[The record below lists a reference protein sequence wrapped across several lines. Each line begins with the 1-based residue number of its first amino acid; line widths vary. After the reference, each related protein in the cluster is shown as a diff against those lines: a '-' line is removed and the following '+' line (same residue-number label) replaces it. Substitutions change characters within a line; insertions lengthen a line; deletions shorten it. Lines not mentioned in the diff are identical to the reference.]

1 MSISKEIAE
10 ERTRAVSQAAD
21 SSSEDANT
29 AGSDVGDAAESE
41 VRAEDVVPAVEV
53 PAPIA
58 AKDDEAKI
66 EIVPPA
72 NNAVSIEEAAKLDK
86 VVSAPIPVEKVPVPA
101 KTVKESPVPVDD
113 KPSVTENANPVVAPV
128 KRAKK
133 PADAA
138 AASATGDSS
147 TLTSAASA
155 KGPRKIKKTKKRAVK
170 KPAAAT
176 PVSVVD
182 ASAGTF

>member
-1 MSISKEIAE
+1 DARMSISKEIAE

-72 NNAVSIEEAAKLDK
+72 NNAVSMEEAAKLDK
-86 VVSAPIPVEKVPVPA
+86 VVSAPMPVEVPVPA

-182 ASAGTF
+182 ASA